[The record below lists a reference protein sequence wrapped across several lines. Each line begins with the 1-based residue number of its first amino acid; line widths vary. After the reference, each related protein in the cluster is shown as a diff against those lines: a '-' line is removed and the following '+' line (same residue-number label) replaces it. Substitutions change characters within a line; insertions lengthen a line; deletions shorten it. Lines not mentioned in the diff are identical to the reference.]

1 MELALFVYLAEV
13 VGSVSILFGI
23 ISFIGA
29 LAVFTCIIVFS
40 AECKMKNFK
49 SWWITP
55 VICCAVVSALIPSKE
70 TMYMMAG
77 AYAAQTVATSSVAS
91 KTLELIE
98 SKIDSELNNLKK
110 KEK

>member
-1 MELALFVYLAEV
+1 MELALFVYLA
-13 VGSVSILFGI
+13 G
-23 ISFIGA
+23 
-29 LAVFTCIIVFS
+29 LANS
-40 AECKMKNFK
+40 
-49 SWWITP
+49 
-55 VICCAVVSALIPSKE
+55 VSALFGLIGGAVLLISCMVTLFLYLEEMQHKIKRWWFISALSCCFISSIIPSEK

-98 SKIDSELNNLKK
+98 SKIETELSNLKK

>member
-1 MELALFVYLAEV
+1 MELALFVYLAGV
-13 VGSVSILFGI
+13 ANSVSMLFSLIGI
-23 ISFIGA
+23 FGLLVACIVSVFVCLEEMQYNIKKWWFI
-29 LAVFTCIIVFS
+29 
-40 AECKMKNFK
+40 
-49 SWWITP
+49 
-55 VICCAVVSALIPSKE
+55 SALSCCLISSVIPSEK

-98 SKIDSELNNLKK
+98 SKIDFELNNLKK